1 MPKGNLKSG
10 LPCVS
15 LPERILIPSW
25 STINDA
31 CRLAAGLD
39 PGENRDMRTAAGDD
53 A

>member
-15 LPERILIPSW
+15 LPEGILIPSW
-25 STINDA
+25 SMINDA
-31 CRLAAGLD
+31 CCLAARID
-39 PGENRDMRTAAGDD
+39 PGESRDMRTAAGHG